1 MNIGLNKL
9 FSNELSQINFNY
21 NSIHLLEYYKR
32 IITLIRK
39 GGVIVLDNML
49 WSGEV
54 ISPKDDH
61 SKVLN
66 KTAKF
71 INEDERVFNTLLP
84 IRDGLMVCY
93 KK

>member
-1 MNIGLNKL
+1 M
-9 FSNELSQINFNY
+9 Y
-21 NSIHLLEYYKR
+21 WKR
-32 IITLIRK
+32 IITLIK
-39 GGVIVLDNML
+39 PGGIIVLDNML

-54 ISPKDDH
+54 IDPKDDN

-71 INEDERVFNTLLP
+71 INEDDRVYNTLLP

-93 KK
+93 KKWQN